1 MTPVTPHPFSLKIP
15 HRPVCQNL
23 PNGCTA
29 YLFPIADTQLVRIDF
44 MFGGGQWLQSQT
56 LQARFA
62 FKSLRDGTRSF
73 SAEQIEQQLDYYGA
87 TLEATANLAYG
98 VVTLRCLHKFL
109 PQLLTVMRSLL
120 TEPLYDAQ
128 HLDIALAQARM
139 AWQINHQKVETL
151 GKELLYE
158 HLFGSQHPMG
168 RNIHFDDYD
177 KINSEVLQ
185 DYHRRYF
192 HAANCRL
199 LLTGAFRPENVEAV
213 AACLPVQ
220 ADAVPVVF
228 TAKPVP
234 SSPHLSSSLSSSF
247 HLSSSLSSSSHPSS
261 SLSSS
266 SHSSSCISPLSGEV
280 PSPLFTL
287 HPDFETVQAAVR
299 MGCLL
304 PEASHPDMPLVRLVA
319 TILGGY
325 FGSRL
330 MTNIREEKGY
340 TYDIHNTIYNIPFG
354 NALVIK
360 TETTNESAQAVLQE
374 IHHELQ
380 LLIDQPIEETELQ
393 NVLNYMTG
401 NQSRHYELNFEF
413 PQVFMTLLSLNRTL
427 DDIVEDSRK
436 QHAATPR
443 LLQDMAARYF
453 APHRF
458 ISAVVS

>member
-1 MTPVTPHPFSLKIP
+1 MIPVTLRPFSLKIP
-15 HRPVCQNL
+15 HRPVCQSL
-23 PNGCTA
+23 SNGCTA

-44 MFGGGQWLQSQT
+44 MFVGGQWLQTQT

-73 SAEQIEQQLDYYGA
+73 SAEQIEQQLDDYGA
-87 TLEATANLAYG
+87 TLEASANLAYG
-98 VVTLRCLHKFL
+98 VVTLRCLRKFL

-120 TEPLYDAQ
+120 TEPLYDAP

-139 AWQINHQKVETL
+139 TWQINHQKVETL

-158 HLFGSQHPMG
+158 HLFGVQHPMG
-168 RNIHFDDYD
+168 RNIRFSDYD
-177 KINSEVLQ
+177 LINSAVLQ
-185 DYHRRYF
+185 DYHHRYF

-199 LLTGAFRPENVEAV
+199 LLTGGFQPEDVEAI
-213 AACLPVQ
+213 ASCLPVRTD
-220 ADAVPVVF
+220 ADPVVF
-228 TAKPVP
+228 SPKPV
-234 SSPHLSSSLSSSF
+234 SSLSTFS
-247 HLSSSLSSSSHPSS
+247 
-261 SLSSS
+261 
-266 SHSSSCISPLSGEV
+266 
-280 PSPLFTL
+280 FTL

-304 PEASHPDMPLVRLVA
+304 PEATHPDMPLVRLVA

-354 NALVIK
+354 NSLVIK

-374 IHHELQ
+374 IRHELQ
-380 LLIDQPIEETELQ
+380 LLIDQPVEKAELQ

-401 NQSRHYELNFEF
+401 NQSRHYELNFEL
-413 PQVFMTLLSLNRTL
+413 PQAFMTLLSLNRSL
-427 DDIVEDSRK
+427 DDIVEDSKK
-436 QHAATPR
+436 QHAATPQM
-443 LLQDMAARYF
+443 LQDIAARYF
-453 APHRF
+453 APDHF
-458 ISAVVS
+458 ISAIVS